1 LPQADAFRFSLTQ
14 ALKRTNA
21 GTAQLANRHANEQTC
36 QFGEQAWRSGASPL
50 NFFIGLII
58 SFGCMLGGYAAL
70 GGHLHTLLQP
80 FEFLILGGAALGI
93 FVVSNP
99 VSTIKDT
106 GTGIVEAIA
115 EKEPKQKDFLDLLTL
130 LHSLMREMRSKSRG
144 EVEVHIDNP
153 SESEIF
159 KLHPKILG
167 SKLLTGFICDYCR
180 LIIIGSARPY
190 EIEALMDEEIQ
201 TLTYDKL
208 KPYHA
213 LNTVGDGLPAL
224 GIVAA
229 VLGII
234 HAMGSLDQGPEVLG
248 GLIGAALVGT
258 FSGIFASY
266 GIVSP
271 LATKIKHTRQKALR
285 QFTLIKQTLL
295 AYMNGAMPQIAVEF
309 GRKTIPAKERPSIDE
324 VENETTSGGAERQAA

>member
-1 LPQADAFRFSLTQ
+1 M
-14 ALKRTNA
+14 
-21 GTAQLANRHANEQTC
+21 
-36 QFGEQAWRSGASPL
+36 
-50 NFFIGLII
+50 NFVIGLLI
-58 SFGCMLGGYAAL
+58 SMGCIFGGYAAL
-70 GGHLHTLLQP
+70 GGHLHTLFQP
-80 FEFLILGGAALGI
+80 YEFLILGGAALGI
-93 FVVSNP
+93 FVVANP
-99 VSTIKDT
+99 LPTIKDT
-106 GTGIVEAIA
+106 GKGIVEAILG
-115 EKEPKQKDFLDLLTL
+115 KEPKQKDFLDLLAL
-130 LHSLMREMRSKSRG
+130 MHSLMREMRSKSRG
-144 EVEVHIDNP
+144 EVEVHVDNP
-153 SESEIF
+153 TESDIF
-159 KLHPKILG
+159 TRHPKIL
-167 SKLLTGFICDYCR
+167 SDKLLLGFICDYCR
-180 LIIIGSARPY
+180 LIIIGSARSY

-229 VLGII
+229 VLGVI
-234 HAMGSLDQGPEVLG
+234 HAMGALDQGPEVLG

-271 LATKIKHTRQKALR
+271 VANKLKVTRQKALR
-285 QFTLIKQTLL
+285 EFALVKQTLL

-324 VENETTSGGAERQAA
+324 VENETTSIGVDKQAA